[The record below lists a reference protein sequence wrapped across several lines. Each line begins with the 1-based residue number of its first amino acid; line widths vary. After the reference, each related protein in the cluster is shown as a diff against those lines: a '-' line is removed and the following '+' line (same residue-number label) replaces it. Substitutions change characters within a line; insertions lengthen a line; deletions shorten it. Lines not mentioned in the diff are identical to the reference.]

1 MWESTEDHVRW
12 VMEWEEPGNISL
24 THLLEVAKSLQLFIN
39 QGHYH
44 PVASLVKGEL
54 QRKRTKGKRPSGGG
68 SLVQENH
75 AGIAQT
81 REQVLPLQQ
90 EFLILL
96 VSRVLCSERCKGL
109 NWNAS

>member
-54 QRKRTKGKRPSGGG
+54 QRKRTKGKRPSGGKA
-68 SLVQENH
+68 L
-75 AGIAQT
+75 
-81 REQVLPLQQ
+81 REQYTDRPSRKHPHLLTDLQ
-90 EFLILL
+90 IL
-96 VSRVLCSERCKGL
+96 
-109 NWNAS
+109 A